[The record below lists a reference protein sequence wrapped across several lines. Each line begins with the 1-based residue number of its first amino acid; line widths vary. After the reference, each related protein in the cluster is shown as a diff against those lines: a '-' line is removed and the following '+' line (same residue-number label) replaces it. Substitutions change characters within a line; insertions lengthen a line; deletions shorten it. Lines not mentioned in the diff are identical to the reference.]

1 MHISGTYQSQS
12 PPTDQKKGGVGHLCC
27 TIGPALTAIKALSH
41 ETYEIFSMTGV
52 TNRRAMV
59 VRAPGTP
66 LALVERPP
74 PDPKHGQVV
83 IDVHACGVC
92 RTDLHVVDGELDE
105 PRLPII
111 PGHEVVGRVA
121 AVGQGVETLVVGQRV
136 GVPWLGSTCG
146 TCAFCR
152 AGQENLC
159 IRAGFTGYTLDG
171 GYA

>member
-1 MHISGTYQSQS
+1 M
-12 PPTDQKKGGVGHLCC
+12 
-27 TIGPALTAIKALSH
+27 
-41 ETYEIFSMTGV
+41 
-52 TNRRAMV
+52 
-59 VRAPGTP
+59 
-66 LALVERPP
+66 
-74 PDPKHGQVV
+74 
-83 IDVHACGVC
+83 
-92 RTDLHVVDGELDE
+92 VDGELDE